1 MKRLPFII
9 LLLAVGLQAQVK
21 KPPIIIDPIKPPVE
35 VVKARFVI
43 DHQDVSI
50 LSVNYVDTKLIYEF
64 TPITIKNCN
73 KKKLLTEIDA
83 IKENASKLVV
93 EYMDKRLGK
102 MSQVFLGAMPTVS
115 AISAEPTEEP
125 IEEPIEP

>member
-1 MKRLPFII
+1 MKRLI
-9 LLLAVGLQAQVK
+9 LAMVVMAVGLFGQVK
-21 KPPIIIDPIKPPVE
+21 KPIDPIKPIA
-35 VVKARFVI
+35 KARFVI
-43 DHQDVSI
+43 DHQNI
-50 LSVNYVDTKLIYEF
+50 TVNKVEYVDAKLIYEF